1 MPRTSRSA
9 IHRSNVRC
17 TAASITSA
25 VSGSPSDSE
34 EFTALA
40 FFRIVGPTALA
51 LLLCN
56 MDRICMSVAILPMAK
71 EFGWPPGVQGLV
83 QSGFLWGY
91 MATQMIGGSLADK
104 YGGRVVMAY
113 SIFWF
118 SLASVLMP
126 AALSGP
132 VAAAGL
138 TLPAVMLARGMVG
151 LGEGVA
157 LPAMNNLVANNI
169 PMARRSTALG
179 GCFTGFHT
187 GNLVGLFLSPLLLAT
202 LGWRGLFFVFGALG
216 LPLVAAWLAIVPKPP
231 QFPGVQKAEAA
242 PVDPIRK
249 TPVSPVPE
257 EVLEKAAAA
266 QPPSGQ
272 TPPDPSLAGKVG
284 TLKLLSS
291 KATWAIIIV
300 NFVNHWGYFIYLNW
314 MPSYFVKVL
323 GVDLRA
329 SSFLSFLPWTVMALG
344 STSAGLLADKLIKS
358 GWSVTRV
365 RKTLQTVAFLGP
377 ALALIILS
385 RSKDPRLAVA
395 CMTCAL
401 GITSLGQAGFVANMS
416 DIAPRYAGRLFGLAN
431 TFGSF
436 AGILGVSAVGFVVE
450 KTGSYNP
457 VFKLTAVMYIAATVM
472 WNLMCTGE
480 KVFD

>member
-9 IHRSNVRC
+9 IHRPNVRC

-257 EVLEKAAAA
+257 EVLDKAAAA

-272 TPPDPSLAGKVG
+272 TPLDPSLAGKVG